1 VITRRQVL
9 GGGLSFALAGC
20 RAPRTDEVR
29 IGYVANVM
37 QSQALLAL
45 GAGDFERAF
54 APAKVRARVFSA
66 GPSVIEALFAG
77 EVDIG
82 YLGPAPVMGAHV
94 LSRGKAFRVIA
105 GAAANGVAIV
115 VGKNSGIDR
124 FEDLAGKRV
133 ATAQLGNT
141 QDVSA
146 RHFLKKVLGQK
157 HLDNVL
163 PFPIAEHGAL
173 LARGRIDAA
182 WVTEPWAARLVTEG
196 GGRLLVEERD
206 LWPNRRFCQ
215 SLVIASV
222 AMIRE
227 RPRAAERFLAVHH
240 DWTRTLSS
248 DPRPHLPAIEK
259 ALFRATGKHLAP
271 AVLERAI
278 GRAEFVD
285 DPLEETLRTMAVW
298 AHEAGFSRRIA
309 DLDGLVDTSFLRV
322 VSA

>member
-1 VITRRQVL
+1 VITRRQIL
-9 GGGLSFALAGC
+9 GGGLALAMAGC
-20 RAPRTDEVR
+20 RTPRTDEVR
-29 IGYVANVM
+29 IGYIANLM
-37 QSQALLAL
+37 QAQALLAL
-45 GAGDFERAF
+45 RAGDFARAF

-66 GPSVIEALFAG
+66 GPSVVEALFAG
-77 EVDIG
+77 EVDLA
-82 YLGPAPVMGAHV
+82 YLGPAPVLGAHV
-94 LSRGKAFRVIA
+94 LSKGKAMRVIA
-105 GAAANGVAIV
+105 GAAANGVAVV
-115 VGKNSGIDR
+115 VGKNSDITR

-133 ATAQLGNT
+133 ATPQLGNT

-146 RHFLKKVLGQK
+146 RHFLRKVLGQK
-157 HLDNVL
+157 NLDNVF

-182 WVTEPWAARLVTEG
+182 WVTEPWATRLAMES
-196 GGRLLVEERD
+196 GGRVLVEERD

-215 SLVIASV
+215 SLVVAS
-222 AMIRE
+222 AEMLRE
-227 RPRAAERFLAVHH
+227 RPGAVERFLAVHH
-240 DWTRTLSS
+240 DWTRSLSS
-248 DPRPHLPAIEK
+248 DPKPHLPAIED

-278 GRAEFVD
+278 GHAEFID

-298 AHEAGFSRRIA
+298 SHEAGFSRRVA